1 MNDAGEKEIEK
12 SKTGGLF
19 GVPDNP
25 PAGDLPLDVE
35 KYRAQM
41 KESDL
46 SDEQQVE
53 FLQALWSIMKSF
65 VEIGFDVNS
74 IQNFMPELGS
84 NSSETSADRVKLEN
98 KKHKRKFEKAAQ
110 GSAAEGGN
118 S

>member
-1 MNDAGEKEIEK
+1 VNDAGKKETVK
-12 SKTGGLF
+12 STTGGLF
-19 GVPDNP
+19 GVPDSL

-46 SDEQQVE
+46 SEEQQVE
-53 FLQALWSIMKSF
+53 FLQALWSIMKAF
-65 VEIGFDVNS
+65 VEIGFNANS
-74 IQNFMPELGS
+74 IQNFMPELAP
-84 NSSETSADRVKLEN
+84 NPSETGADRVKLED
-98 KKHKRKFEKAAQ
+98 RKYKQRFEKAAL